1 MNGLLDRATLNSFRL
16 KFDSKGFG
24 FVDAAVQFFEQGRHL
39 KWDYRSH
46 RASARYWVA
55 MFSRCSKQHVSFR
68 HRFCRNKS
76 YKSASW
82 RSMKYFGARFA
93 SGEQQWRR
101 VYSAAVS
108 GSRRKQIT
116 PIFDLRVGRRP

>member
-1 MNGLLDRATLNSFRL
+1 
-16 KFDSKGFG
+16 
-24 FVDAAVQFFEQGRHL
+24 
-39 KWDYRSH
+39 
-46 RASARYWVA
+46 VA

-93 SGEQQWRR
+93 SGEQQCGEFIRLR
-101 VYSAAVS
+101 SPARAVNRS
-108 GSRRKQIT
+108 
-116 PIFDLRVGRRP
+116 LRSSI